1 MVVRLAERV
10 RLVPDGG
17 NQPSVLGQRD
27 LAGLF
32 TGAYNTLTF
41 PALPANVVSALRT
54 PSIACQV
61 QLALNVPSG
70 AGEYVLDNLAFR

>member
-1 MVVRLAERV
+1 MA
-10 RLVPDGG
+10 GI
-17 NQPSVLGQRD
+17 NQVYLGQRD